1 MAETSLLIQE
11 TVAVH
16 VSIVD
21 VEVANSVSNFPKAAF
36 RSGMPYPIL
45 SSGVAATLTAFCNA
59 LEILILLTSENAC
72 KRIDATPAILGHA
85 KEVPLPVATV
95 LPVD

>member
-21 VEVANSVSNFPKAAF
+21 VEVANSVSNSPKAAF

-45 SSGVAATLTAFCNA
+45 SSGVAAMLPASRNA
-59 LEILILLTSENAC
+59 LAILILLTSGNAC
-72 KRIDATPAILGHA
+72 QRIDANPAILGHA
-85 KEVPLPVATV
+85 KEVPLPVTTV
-95 LPVD
+95 LLVD